1 MALHPLVIFCRH
13 WVLLLSYMEYSVKVN
28 IGGVILMFMYCCL
41 TKIGRMGSVPYI
53 RYKPG
58 GELTFEAQQS
68 TN

>member
-1 MALHPLVIFCRH
+1 M
-13 WVLLLSYMEYSVKVN
+13 KVN

-68 TN
+68 AN